1 MKYKYLVFTLTI
13 PHAASWNG
21 KWSGEGRKY
30 ARAKKYTL
38 AEFSKLPDIANKDF
52 SYRWDDG
59 WVANVHVTL
68 VDLAKD
74 KDKLI
79 KGSVGF
85 YGYDWMIASIIKH
98 GKIISGEGD

>member
-13 PHAASWNG
+13 PRAASWNG

-30 ARAKKYTL
+30 AKARRYTP
-38 AEFSKLPDIANKDF
+38 AQYAALPDIANKDF

-68 VDLAKD
+68 VELAKE

-85 YGYDWMIASIIKH
+85 YGYDWMIASIIKY
-98 GKIISGEGD
+98 GKIIDEEGE